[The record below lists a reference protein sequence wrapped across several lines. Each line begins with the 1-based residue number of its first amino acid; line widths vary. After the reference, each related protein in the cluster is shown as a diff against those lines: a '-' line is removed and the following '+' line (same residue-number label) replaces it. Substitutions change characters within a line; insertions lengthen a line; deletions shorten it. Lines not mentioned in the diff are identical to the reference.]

1 MWEDAHNNEKTCK
14 DTPDDVK
21 KKSLCNQKC
30 PQLSFLIRKNEGK
43 ALLNVKECRK
53 MGWKWPHNRSIPFYI
68 DRVRLSVIF
77 VTVTPMTIYRK
88 LSNLVR
94 IAFLRIAS
102 HSEVGYYRYY
112 LTWSKGWTRKVVSSC
127 AAFTASTFAASQFS
141 PATITLGRPCWWQQS
156 PWGRP
161 CSWQQSPC
169 WRLCWGYDLDQSVT
183 WVFRDFFVPICCP
196 ISFKRA

>member
-1 MWEDAHNNEKTCK
+1 MKKTCK

-30 PQLSFLIRKNEGK
+30 PQLFFLIRKNEGK
-43 ALLNVKECRK
+43 ALLNVKDCRK

-141 PATITLGRPCWWQQS
+141 PATITFG
-156 PWGRP
+156 
-161 CSWQQSPC
+161 
-169 WRLCWGYDLDQSVT
+169 DLVDGNNHLVEDFVDGDDLDDQSVHVWHFGFET
-183 WVFRDFFVPICCP
+183 FFSPK
-196 ISFKRA
+196 SLL